1 MNKFLKGSMLHN
13 ICSFHMIDKMNVLA
27 NTVSSNVNDI
37 LGLDIYEYTTLLVC
51 ELQLFYNGP
60 SMSVHIQINVV
71 ILVTKRSS
79 W

>member
-1 MNKFLKGSMLHN
+1 MNKFLKGAMLHN

-37 LGLDIYEYTTLLVC
+37 LGLDIYEYMTLLVC

>member
-1 MNKFLKGSMLHN
+1 MLHN
-13 ICSFHMIDKMNVLA
+13 ICSFHMIEKMNVLA

-37 LGLDIYEYTTLLVC
+37 LGLDIYEYMTLLVC